1 MSGTLSNTNLAVDST
16 NSYEAVTLSTSST
29 TITDNPALAF
39 KRTATPTG
47 SITTSYPGVIQ
58 GQGKAQNGVSNYCYD
73 MQLRSTSISSI
84 TTSQTGTCYFTS
96 YNTNSSNVP
105 VAQTTLQ
112 HNQTTLRYVDVGLGA
127 GSLGTGGTIFNVGIT
142 SIGPNVNYD
151 NYLSCGSA
159 SYRYTIVYA
168 TTGTINTSDANQKEQ
183 IVDLDAAELRV
194 ATAIKSMIKKFK
206 WKDAVAKKGDAARL
220 HVGVIAQEVE
230 AAFIAEGLEPA
241 KYALFCEDVWWE
253 KMVPNPD
260 YHVRW
265 FKEMPNPKWTEGG
278 TEPEVVMV
286 QFETEVEG
294 GIAVPHG
301 QPEILE
307 AFPEEVEGGT
317 KVVRKGIRYDQLLAF
332 VIAAM

>member
-159 SYRYTIVYA
+159 SY
-168 TTGTINTSDANQKEQ
+168 
-183 IVDLDAAELRV
+183 
-194 ATAIKSMIKKFK
+194 
-206 WKDAVAKKGDAARL
+206 
-220 HVGVIAQEVE
+220 
-230 AAFIAEGLEPA
+230 
-241 KYALFCEDVWWE
+241 
-253 KMVPNPD
+253 
-260 YHVRW
+260 
-265 FKEMPNPKWTEGG
+265 
-278 TEPEVVMV
+278 
-286 QFETEVEG
+286 
-294 GIAVPHG
+294 
-301 QPEILE
+301 
-307 AFPEEVEGGT
+307 
-317 KVVRKGIRYDQLLAF
+317 
-332 VIAAM
+332 